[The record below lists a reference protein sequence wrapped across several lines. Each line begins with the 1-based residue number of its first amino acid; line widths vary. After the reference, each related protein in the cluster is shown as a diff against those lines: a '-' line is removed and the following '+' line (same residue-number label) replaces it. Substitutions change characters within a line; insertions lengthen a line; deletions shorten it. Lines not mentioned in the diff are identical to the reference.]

1 MSYTP
6 ASLGFG
12 RILAMIRFLILLT
25 VSLLLSGVHADS
37 NAVIRTTRELKAF
50 RTGLREERRRLDLT
64 GTVLRTN
71 AGGSVIV
78 LEDAAGRATL
88 FCHDVAVP
96 QPGDIIHVVGRT
108 LINDKLEAWD
118 FPERIAVIGRKPL
131 PPPKTVR
138 IGDIDEADDDL
149 RSITTEG
156 TVIDALP
163 DEVDRRYAILTV
175 VDGEHLIPVFT
186 DDRRKADEMR
196 RQIGARIRVTGV
208 FHRSD
213 TNSRTFILPYIC
225 TEEDGGIELLAAPR
239 SDFGDI
245 PDLQSR
251 SGRTPEDLKRL
262 GLCKLTGEVLATW
275 GGNQV
280 MVRTDA
286 NFISTVRLIRN
297 FPLPEVG
304 DRIVAAGYPETDLFR
319 VNLGKAQWRTAEP
332 RATVTDERPEHVALH
347 KILGGGAYP
356 YSGLDP
362 AYHGRLITLSG
373 TVRNISDG
381 TGCQAILNCGGST
394 VTVDYSSTPDAFS
407 GISVDCIVEVT
418 GRCILMINNYSQYER
433 FPQITGVALIPRSR
447 GDVRVLERPS
457 WWTPARLL
465 GVIAGLLALL
475 VVVLIW
481 NRVLN
486 RLVERRGRELFRA
499 EVAKVSS
506 ELRIGERT
514 RLAVELHDSLSQN
527 LTGVAMKIKA
537 AERCGTAD
545 SNALLHHLD
554 IADRALQSCRDELRN
569 SLWDLRNQALED
581 ADLNRA
587 ISRTLLPHV
596 ENVSL
601 AIRFNVRRSLLTDN
615 TAHDILRIIRELAVN
630 AIRHGK
636 ATSLRV
642 AGSIEGDTLL
652 FSVTDNGQ
660 GFDPESCPGVREG
673 HFGLQGIRERLARFA
688 GSLTLESSPGR
699 GTRAVVALRI
709 PTAAKKEKNET

>member
-1 MSYTP
+1 M
-6 ASLGFG
+6 A
-12 RILAMIRFLILLT
+12 RFLVLLAAFF
-25 VSLLLSGVHADS
+25 LLSGVRADS
-37 NAVIRTTRELKAF
+37 NAVICTTRDLKAF
-50 RTGLREERRRLDLT
+50 RTGLHHERRRFDLS
-64 GTVLRTN
+64 GTVVRTN
-71 AGGSVIV
+71 AGGTVFV
-78 LEDAAGRATL
+78 LEDETGRAPL
-88 FCHDVAVP
+88 FCDNVTLPHAGDVV
-96 QPGDIIHVVGRT
+96 HVTGRT
-108 LINDKLEAWD
+108 RINDKLEAWD
-118 FPERIAVIGRKPL
+118 FPERIAVTGRCPL
-131 PPPKTVR
+131 PPPKKVR

-156 TVIDALP
+156 TVIDVLP
-163 DEVDRRYAILTV
+163 DEIDRRYAILTV
-175 VDGEHLIPVFT
+175 IDGEHLIPVFT
-186 DDRRKADEMR
+186 DRHRADEMR

-213 TNSRTFILPYIC
+213 TNSRTFILPYVC
-225 TEEDGGIELLAAPR
+225 TEGIGGIEFLSVPN
-239 SDFGDI
+239 SDFSDI

-251 SGRTPEDLKRL
+251 SGRTPEDLKKL

-275 GGNQV
+275 GGSQV

-286 NFISTVRLIRN
+286 NFISTVRLIRDL
-297 FPLPEVG
+297 PLPDVG
-304 DRIVAAGYPETDLFR
+304 ERIVAAGYPETDLFR
-319 VNLGKAQWRTAEP
+319 VNLGNAQWRKTEP
-332 RATVTDERPEHVALH
+332 HAAVTNEHPQTVVLKD
-347 KILGGGAYP
+347 ILGEDARQHTGV
-356 YSGLDP
+356 DP
-362 AYHGRLITLSG
+362 AYYGRLITLFG

-381 TGCQAILNCGGST
+381 SGCQAILNCGGSA

-407 GISVDCIVEVT
+407 DITVDCIVEVT
-418 GRCILMINNYSQYER
+418 GRCLLMINNYSQYER
-433 FPQITGVALIPRSR
+433 FPQITGVAIIPRSR
-447 GDVRVLERPS
+447 NDIRVREHPS

-499 EVAKVSS
+499 EVAKVGS

-537 AERCGTAD
+537 AERCGATD
-545 SNALLHHLD
+545 PTALLHHLE
-554 IADRALQSCRDELRN
+554 IADKALQSCRDELRN

-587 ISRTLLPHV
+587 IRRTLLPHV

-601 AIRFNVRRSLLTDN
+601 AIRFSVRRSLLTDN

-636 ATSLRV
+636 ATALRI

-652 FSVTDNGQ
+652 FSVTDNGH

-673 HFGLQGIRERLARFA
+673 HFGLQGVRERLARFA
-688 GSLTLESSPGR
+688 GTLTLESSLGH
-699 GTRAVVALRI
+699 GTRAVIALHI
-709 PTAAKKEKNET
+709 PTAAKKETNEV

>member
-1 MSYTP
+1 M
-6 ASLGFG
+6 AL
-12 RILAMIRFLILLT
+12 LAAL
-25 VSLLLSGVHADS
+25 LLLSGARADS
-37 NAVIRTTRELKAF
+37 NAVIRTTQELKAF
-50 RTGLREERRRLDLT
+50 RTGLHHERRRFDLS
-64 GTVLRTN
+64 GTVVRTN
-71 AGGSVIV
+71 AGRTVFV
-78 LEDAAGRATL
+78 LEDETGRAPL
-88 FCHDVAVP
+88 FCCNITLPQTGDVVH
-96 QPGDIIHVVGRT
+96 ITGRT
-108 LINDKLEAWD
+108 RINDKLEAWD
-118 FPERIAVIGRKPL
+118 FPEQISVAGRKPL
-131 PPPKTVR
+131 PPPKKVR
-138 IGDIDEADDDL
+138 LGNIDETDDDL

-156 TVIDALP
+156 TVIDVLP
-163 DEVDRRYAILTV
+163 DEIDRRYAILTV
-175 VDGEHLIPVFT
+175 IDGEHLIPIFT
-186 DDRRKADEMR
+186 DRHRADEMR
-196 RQIGARIRVTGV
+196 RQIGARIRITGV

-225 TEEDGGIELLAAPR
+225 TEGIGGVESLSAPN
-239 SDFGDI
+239 SDFSDI

-251 SGRTPEDLKRL
+251 SGRTPEDLKKL

-286 NFISTVRLIRN
+286 NFISTVRLIRDL
-297 FPLPEVG
+297 PLPDVG
-304 DRIVAAGYPETDLFR
+304 ERIVAAGYPETDLFR
-319 VNLGKAQWRTAEP
+319 VNLGKAQWRKAESH
-332 RATVTDERPEHVALH
+332 AAVTDERPQSVTL
-347 KILGGGAYP
+347 KDILGEDARQHTGV
-356 YSGLDP
+356 DP

-373 TVRNISDG
+373 TVRNISG
-381 TGCQAILNCGGST
+381 ETERQAILSCGSST
-394 VTVDYSSTPDAFS
+394 VTIDYSSTPDAFS
-407 GISVDCIVEVT
+407 DITVDCVVEVT
-418 GRCILMINNYSQYER
+418 GRCLLMINNYSQYER
-433 FPQITGVALIPRSR
+433 FPQITGVAVILRSR
-447 GDVRVLERPS
+447 SDIRVLTRPS

-475 VVVLIW
+475 VAVLIW

-499 EVAKVSS
+499 EVSKVSS

-537 AERCGTAD
+537 AERCGAAD
-545 SNALLHHLD
+545 STALLHHLE
-554 IADRALQSCRDELRN
+554 IADKALQSCRDELRN

-636 ATSLRV
+636 ATSLRI

-652 FSVTDNGQ
+652 FSVTDNGH
-660 GFDPESCPGVREG
+660 GFNPESCPGVREG
-673 HFGLQGIRERLARFA
+673 HFGLQGVRERLARLA
-688 GSLTLESSPGR
+688 GTLTIESSPEH
-699 GTRAVVALRI
+699 GTRAVVALSI
-709 PTAAKKEKNET
+709 PTAAKKEMNEA

>member
-1 MSYTP
+1 M
-6 ASLGFG
+6 A
-12 RILAMIRFLILLT
+12 RFIALL
-25 VSLLLSGVHADS
+25 VALLLLSGARAGS
-37 NAVIRTTRELKAF
+37 NAVIRTTQELKAF
-50 RTGLREERRRLDLT
+50 RTGFHEERRCLDLT

-118 FPERIAVIGRKPL
+118 FPEQISVAGRKPL
-131 PPPKTVR
+131 PPPKKVR
-138 IGDIDEADDDL
+138 LGNIDETDDDL

-156 TVIDALP
+156 TVIDVLP
-163 DEVDRRYAILTV
+163 DEIDRRYAILTV
-175 VDGEHLIPVFT
+175 IDGEHLIPVFT
-186 DDRRKADEMR
+186 ERHRTDEMR
-196 RQIGARIRVTGV
+196 RQIGARIRITGI

-213 TNSRTFILPYIC
+213 TNSRTFILPFIS
-225 TEEDGGIELLAAPR
+225 TEKGGIELIAAPR

-251 SGRTPEDLKRL
+251 SGRTPEDLKKL

-280 MVRTDA
+280 MVRTGA

-319 VNLGKAQWRTAEP
+319 VNLGKAQWRKAEP
-332 RATVTDERPEHVALH
+332 RAAVTDERPEPVALH
-347 KILGGGAYP
+347 NILGGGAHP
-356 YSGLDP
+356 YSGMDP

-381 TGCQAILNCGGST
+381 SGCQAILNCGGSA

-407 GISVDCIVEVT
+407 EITVDCIVEVT
-418 GRCILMINNYSQYER
+418 GRCLLMINNYSQYER
-433 FPQITGVALIPRSR
+433 FPQITGVAIIPRSR
-447 GDVRVLERPS
+447 SDIRVLTRPS

-475 VVVLIW
+475 VAVLIW

-499 EVAKVSS
+499 EVSKVSS

-537 AERCGTAD
+537 AERCGAAD
-545 SNALLHHLD
+545 STALLHHLE
-554 IADRALQSCRDELRN
+554 IADKALQSCRDELRN

-596 ENVSL
+596 EHVSL

-636 ATSLRV
+636 ATALRI
-642 AGSIEGDTLL
+642 AGSIEDNMLL
-652 FSVTDNGQ
+652 FSVTDNGH
-660 GFDPESCPGVREG
+660 GFDPENCPGVREG
-673 HFGLQGIRERLARFA
+673 HFGLQGVRERLARFA
-688 GSLTLESSPGR
+688 GSLTIESSPGH
-699 GTRAVVALRI
+699 GARAVVVLRI
-709 PTAAKKEKNET
+709 PTAAKKEKNEA